1 MFATWQ
7 PPQGLAAQKD
17 ANIVSRISHYRFE
30 MTHVLKDGSRVI
42 PNVTTIQ
49 HVISAFDQFGPD
61 FPVAVSVGSYEVY
74 DDDDDDSTYKCN

>member
-1 MFATWQ
+1 MLATWQ
-7 PPQGLAAQKD
+7 TPQGLAAQKD

-30 MTHVLKDGSRVI
+30 LTHVLKDGSRVI

-49 HVISAFDQFGPD
+49 HVLSAFDQFGPD

-74 DDDDDDSTYKCN
+74 EEEDNDS

>member
-17 ANIVSRISHYRFE
+17 ANIVSRIAYYRFK
-30 MTHVLKDGSRVI
+30 MTHTLKDGSRVI

-49 HVISAFDQFGPD
+49 HVINAYDQFGPD
-61 FPVAVSVGSYEVY
+61 FPVAVSAGSYEVY
-74 DDDDDDSTYKCN
+74 EEDDDYIS